1 MVLKLPPRP
10 PQLPTFLRCMT
21 NEEFKPLPHTPQQ
34 SKVVAKLRAVRDDT
48 PARLSLPSADYWSGR
63 QGTAAALIELNEAY
77 GRFYNVPPEAA
88 TDKDAADAALGRDQL
103 VIDVQTHFIADRSP
117 MKEWTDAMIELAVP
131 VAGDRFRGLG
141 KLVKEQNM
149 AGYSLGEHL
158 RRIYLESDTN
168 IAVLTSAPGDE
179 SSDVP
184 YWNGHSS
191 ADMRM
196 VNNAEMLGVR
206 ELIERLGGTGRVLN
220 HSVVHPNIDSELDKM
235 DRWKEWC
242 KPVGWKVYTG
252 YGSEGGSFFKKDN
265 LRPWSLDD
273 DRSGIPFLQR
283 AMETGVRT
291 ISAHKGLSSGADT
304 SWNGSFSPKDVGPA
318 AKGFPDITFLIYH
331 SGYEPREGDQEEG
344 PYTEETSN
352 YGVNR
357 LIKSLKDAGIGA
369 GGNVYAELG
378 ALWYMVCAH
387 PQEAAHVMGKLLTHI
402 GEDNI
407 VWGTDCVFFG
417 SPQPLIEAFRA
428 FEIPEEYQQK
438 YGYPALT
445 ETAKS
450 KILGLNA
457 AHLYGINPD
466 QAYASTRNDDLAWVK
481 AAIAEWQAKGT
492 PTHI

>member
-10 PQLPTFLRCMT
+10 PQLPSFLRRLT

-34 SKVVAKLRAVRDDT
+34 RTVIAKLRATKDDA

-77 GRFYNVPPEAA
+77 GRFYNVRPEAA
-88 TDKDAADAALGRDQL
+88 VDKDAADAALGRDQL

-117 MKEWTDAMIELAVP
+117 MKEWTDALIELAGP

-141 KLVKEQNM
+141 KLIKDQNM

-158 RRIYLESDTN
+158 RRIYMESDTN
-168 IAVLTSAPGDE
+168 IAVLSSAPGDE
-179 SSDVP
+179 SDVP
-184 YWNGHSS
+184 YWNGHSP
-191 ADMRM
+191 AEMRM
-196 VNNAEMLGVR
+196 VNNAEMVGVR
-206 ELIERLGGTGRVLN
+206 ELIERLGGTGRLLN
-220 HSVVHPNIDSELDKM
+220 HSVVHPNIDGELYKM

-252 YGSEGGSFFKKDN
+252 YGSEGGTIFKKDDV
-265 LRPWSLDD
+265 RPWSLDD
-273 DRSGIPFLQR
+273 DRNGTPFLHR
-283 AMETGVRT
+283 AMDTGVRM

-304 SWNGSFSPKDVGPA
+304 SWNGSFSPKDVGPS
-318 AKGFPDITFLIYH
+318 AKAFPEITFLIYH
-331 SGYEPREGDQEEG
+331 SGYEPRDGDQEEG
-344 PYTEETSN
+344 PYTEETTN

-357 LIKSLKDAGIGA
+357 LIKSLKDNGIGA
-369 GGNVYAELG
+369 GGNVYAEIG
-378 ALWYMVCAH
+378 ALWYMVSAH
-387 PQEAAHVMGKLLTHI
+387 PQEAAHVMGKLLTHL

-417 SPQPLIEAFRA
+417 SPQPLIETFRA

-438 YGYPALT
+438 YGYPAFT

-457 AHLYGINPD
+457 ARIYGIDPD

-492 PTHI
+492 PTHA